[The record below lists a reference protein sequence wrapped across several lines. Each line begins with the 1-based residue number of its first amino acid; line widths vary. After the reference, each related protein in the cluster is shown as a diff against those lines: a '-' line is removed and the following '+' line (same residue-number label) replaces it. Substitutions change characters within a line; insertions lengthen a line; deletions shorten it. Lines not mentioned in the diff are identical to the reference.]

1 MKENEACDFKKL
13 KNDLIRYNSFND
25 LFIFSSIG
33 PFYLFL
39 FLSSEYNP
47 LILVASTL

>member
-25 LFIFSSIG
+25 LFILVQLD
-33 PFYLFL
+33 LFTS
-39 FLSSEYNP
+39 FIFEFR
-47 LILVASTL
+47 I